1 MSQYLLILCNCP
13 DAQSAEKITEALL
26 TRQLVACV
34 NQLAPVQ
41 SSYRWQGKIEH
52 STELQLQ
59 LKAPERNFNAIE
71 QAISAIHPYAVPEII
86 ALPLVKLNPAY
97 ANWIDE
103 VTLRD

>member
-13 DAQSAEKITEALL
+13 DEQSARQITEALL
-26 TRQLVACV
+26 SRQLVACV
-34 NQLAPVQ
+34 NQLAAVQ
-41 SSYRWQGKIEH
+41 SSYHWQGKIEQ

-59 LKAPERNFNAIE
+59 LKAPERNFTAIE

-86 ALPLVKLNPAY
+86 ALPLVKLNSAY
-97 ANWIDE
+97 GNWIDE

>member
-13 DAQSAEKITEALL
+13 DEQSAKAITETLL
-26 TRQLVACV
+26 SRQLVACV

-41 SSYRWQGKIEH
+41 SSYRWQGEIAH

-86 ALPLVKLNPAY
+86 ALPLVKLNRAY